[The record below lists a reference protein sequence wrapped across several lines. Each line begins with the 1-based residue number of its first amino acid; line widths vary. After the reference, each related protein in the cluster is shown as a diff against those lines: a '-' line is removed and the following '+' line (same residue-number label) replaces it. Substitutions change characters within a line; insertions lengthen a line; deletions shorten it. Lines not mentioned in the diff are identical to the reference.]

1 MIARLSRHKRLLG
14 LVGCFLIFFLGGVT
28 LLEQE
33 VEVAGGVGL
42 ASALGILAYAPISWL
57 LKRFKFIQISPK
69 WKNKEVWTAL
79 LLLTMLSILGL
90 LESFAE
96 HPEFILLFLLVF
108 IYVLLLSALHFRNNQ
123 IKEQGVATIDKEKIN
138 QIAFW
143 SFAIG
148 GGGLLSVFENYDM
161 QDALAATSLIY
172 FPVLLFLTLRWFFRQ
187 IRFILNLKNERAKT
201 ELLHLKS
208 QVNPH
213 FFFNMLNNLYGLVE
227 KDGKK
232 ARGLILKLSDLM
244 RYSIYEGQ
252 KEEVTLEEEIE
263 YLKNFVE
270 LNQMRY
276 HKAISV
282 DFDTQIHQGGIKIMP
297 LLFIILLENAF
308 KHGVEKLRKDA
319 FVNIIMQTDEQS
331 IYFEVTNNF
340 DPTQTSSPAGGIG
353 LANLRR
359 RLELVYPKKHSLAIL
374 TSQSVYTAKL
384 SIQLK

>member
-1 MIARLSRHKRLLG
+1 MIALISRHKRLLG
-14 LVGCFLIFFLGGVT
+14 LMGCFLIFFLGGIT

-33 VEVAGGVGL
+33 VEVAGGIGL
-42 ASALGILAYAPISWL
+42 ASAFGILAYAPITWL
-57 LKRFKFIQISPK
+57 LKRFKYFQISPK
-69 WKNKEVWTAL
+69 WINKEVWAAL
-79 LLLTMLSILGL
+79 LVLTFLSILGL
-90 LESFAE
+90 MESYAE

-108 IYVLLLSALHFRNNQ
+108 IFVLLLSALHFRNNQ
-123 IKEQGVATIDKEKIN
+123 LSQQGVTTIDKEKIQ

-143 SFAIG
+143 TFAIG
-148 GGGLLSVFENYDM
+148 MGALLMVFESYDR
-161 QDALAATSLIY
+161 QDALVFTALIY
-172 FPVLLFLTLRWFFRQ
+172 FPMLFFLTLRWLFRQ

-232 ARGLILKLSDLM
+232 ARSLILKLSDLM

-252 KEEVTLEEEIE
+252 KEKVTLEEEIE

-276 HKAISV
+276 HKAITI
-282 DFDTQIHQGGIKIMP
+282 DFDTQIHREGIKIMP

-308 KHGVEKLRKDA
+308 KHGVERLRKDA
-319 FVNIIMQTDEQS
+319 FVHIKMQTDEQS
-331 IYFEVTNNF
+331 IYFEVVNNF
-340 DPTQTSSPAGGIG
+340 DPAETSSTGGIG

-359 RLELVYPKKHSLAIL
+359 RLELVYPNKHSLAIL
-374 TSQSVYTAKL
+374 ESQSVYTAKL
-384 SIQLK
+384 SIQL

>member
-1 MIARLSRHKRLLG
+1 MIARIRRHKRLLG

-33 VEVAGGVGL
+33 VEAAGGLGL
-42 ASALGILAYAPISWL
+42 MSAFGLLAYAPIAWL
-57 LKRFKFIQISPK
+57 LKRFRYVQISPK
-69 WKNKEVWTAL
+69 WINKEVWTVL
-79 LLLTMLSILGL
+79 LVLTIISILGL
-90 LESFAE
+90 LESYGE
-96 HPEFILLFLLVF
+96 HPEFILLFLLAF
-108 IYVLLLSALHFRNNQ
+108 IFILLLSALHFRNNQ
-123 IKEQGVATIDKEKIN
+123 LSQQGVTTIDKEKIH

-143 SFAIG
+143 TFAIG
-148 GGGLLSVFENYDM
+148 MGALLIVFESYHK
-161 QDALAATSLIY
+161 QDALIFAALLY
-172 FPVLLFLTLRWFFRQ
+172 FPVLFFLVVRWIFRQ

-201 ELLHLKS
+201 ELLHLQS

-232 ARGLILKLSDLM
+232 ARSLILKLSDLM

-276 HKAISV
+276 HKAITV
-282 DFDTQIHQGGIKIMP
+282 DFDTQIHQEGIKIMP

-308 KHGVEKLRKDA
+308 KHGVERLRKDA
-319 FVNIIMQTDEQS
+319 FVNITMQTEEQS
-331 IYFEVTNNF
+331 IYFEVANNF
-340 DPTQTSSPAGGIG
+340 DPTETSSQGGIG
-353 LANLRR
+353 LANLKR
-359 RLELVYPKKHSLAIL
+359 RLELVYPNKHSLSFL
-374 TSQSVYTAKL
+374 KEQSVYTAKL
-384 SIQLK
+384 SIQLF